1 MKRKNKQG
9 ISLIVLV
16 ITIIVMIILAAAV
29 ILSLSS
35 NGIIG
40 RANEAVKKMDLKQVQ
55 IIAQTIWADGYLAA
69 EDETTIKNKIITAI
83 GGQEVAD
90 KYNINVTPNGVTVEE
105 KGGLNEY
112 GFYYDTPY
120 VSEEENGMEYYCV
133 FKAEGRVEW
142 YVNNTAF
149 NNFMYDGTEEAQ
161 YEKGKIIYDDYD
173 KRGCFSLA
181 KDTYVEEGSV
191 YEYEYVYTTE
201 TYRDVYYN
209 ERYCDV
215 DLNGSIVIREDNSIE
230 RYKASGSL
238 KESIEG
244 TTVTKSSHLFEYGS
258 GYSISVSMDG
268 KILKYNGETYK
279 LVPSSK
285 GNLKTFS
292 IGCGNSNHK
301 YNTEWLTLYFE
312 EGMTFEE
319 WMESEYNVIKATIG
333 EISDEEN
340 FVSIPC
346 DNTTHCLQ
354 LGNFVEK
361 DEEIIPGQLYRMD
374 IK

>member
-161 YEKGKIIYDDYD
+161 YEKGKIIYDDYW
-173 KRGCFSLA
+173 
-181 KDTYVEEGSV
+181 Y
-191 YEYEYVYTTE
+191 
-201 TYRDVYYN
+201 
-209 ERYCDV
+209 
-215 DLNGSIVIREDNSIE
+215 
-230 RYKASGSL
+230 
-238 KESIEG
+238 
-244 TTVTKSSHLFEYGS
+244 
-258 GYSISVSMDG
+258 
-268 KILKYNGETYK
+268 
-279 LVPSSK
+279 
-285 GNLKTFS
+285 
-292 IGCGNSNHK
+292 
-301 YNTEWLTLYFE
+301 
-312 EGMTFEE
+312 
-319 WMESEYNVIKATIG
+319 
-333 EISDEEN
+333 
-340 FVSIPC
+340 
-346 DNTTHCLQ
+346 
-354 LGNFVEK
+354 
-361 DEEIIPGQLYRMD
+361 
-374 IK
+374 